1 MHFCVSV
8 GVRRGDHTLRCG
20 EGGGGK
26 KGGEGRGLGR
36 TYVIIISEK

>member
-20 EGGGGK
+20 EGGGG
-26 KGGEGRGLGR
+26 GEERRGREGVRKDLR
-36 TYVIIISEK
+36 NYH